1 MTHVKN
7 LALLPP
13 KQRQNR
19 TLAQDPQGRLHP
31 RARRPLSL
39 DDARRIVADYVEHY
53 NTVRLHSAIGY
64 VTPKDKL
71 EGRDPEIF
79 AARDRKL
86 AEARERRKQQRQ
98 ANPRGPAQP
107 AARPAIDF
115 AAVGAAVTMAAVLH
129 LLGFQPRHQPRRPTA
144 RPLPVARRHG
154 RRRSLLLRQP
164 GGPHLPLLPLRP
176 VGQRPRPLGPR
187 HQPEPPTTRPWICAS
202 AWASPCPSC
211 RRRRPATEKRNP

>member
-1 MTHVKN
+1 MCLPHG
-7 LALLPP
+7 LL
-13 KQRQNR
+13 RI
-19 TLAQDPQGRLHP
+19 G
-31 RARRPLSL
+31 ARRNAHLER
-39 DDARRIVADYVEHY
+39 A
-53 NTVRLHSAIGY
+53 GY

-115 AAVGAAVTMAAVLH
+115 AAVCAAVTMAAVLH
-129 LLGFQPRHQPRRPTA
+129 LLGFQPCTSRGAQQRGPCPLHGATAGAARCFSVNLEDHTFHCFRCGRSGNALDLWPTPPA
-144 RPLPVARRHG
+144 RA
-154 RRRSLLLRQP
+154 
-164 GGPHLPLLPLRP
+164 
-176 VGQRPRPLGPR
+176 
-187 HQPEPPTTRPWICAS
+187 PTTRPWICAS
-202 AWASPCPSC
+202 AWASPRPSC